1 MCKSDSRSGDTI
13 PRAYYHGSCEKFLS
27 ASKTEIYH
35 ELVHNSLQFNLTVQQ
50 EQAWCTCC
58 GLGFAVDSTSQ
69 RTRAAWPDVR
79 GKAENSQ
86 TPAPFIKSGGLP
98 RVLPGG
104 PPFRIFYAFTDFA
117 ALQSLAEE
125 LLELRDFEVDV
136 LGDVVGADVRRA
148 GDEVELFIVRAGRF
162 GKGVERHVERVGFLA
177 RHH

>member
-1 MCKSDSRSGDTI
+1 M
-13 PRAYYHGSCEKFLS
+13 
-27 ASKTEIYH
+27 
-35 ELVHNSLQFNLTVQQ
+35 HNSLQFNLTVQQ

-148 GDEVELFIVRAGRF
+148 GNEVELFVVRAGRF
-162 GKGVERHVERVGFLA
+162 GEGVERHVERVGFLA